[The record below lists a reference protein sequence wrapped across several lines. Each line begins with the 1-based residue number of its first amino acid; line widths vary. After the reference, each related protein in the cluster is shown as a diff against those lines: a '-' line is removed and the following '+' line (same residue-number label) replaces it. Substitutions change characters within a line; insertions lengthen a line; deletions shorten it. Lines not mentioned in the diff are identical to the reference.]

1 MNITVTET
9 AAERRAARLGMWLV
23 LSNMA
28 AAVLLAGLLA
38 LWISDSRRAAIAR
51 AQDKAGDVAR
61 MLAGG
66 IQGDIARIDLGLQS
80 LVTAYARAPERGFAP
95 DGPLGI
101 ALADLRA
108 AMPEADALLAT
119 DAQGAV
125 RLGRGADT
133 QPLPLQLGDR
143 DFFLAAR
150 ASTGTA
156 PVLSEPWIRHAS
168 GKWVLSVARALRTP
182 DGTFAGVVH
191 ADLSSE
197 RFARRFADID
207 MGQDGVIS
215 LRTGAMALVARVTSQ
230 GIATD
235 GLGRTSVSSQVKAA
249 LAANPLFGTF
259 QGRAVSDG
267 VERAGAYQRVDGH
280 ALYVLVGSGT
290 EEYPSQ
296 LAWPQGASQ
305 SASMSTP

>member
-1 MNITVTET
+1 LNVTVTET
-9 AAERRAARLGMWLV
+9 IAERRAARLGLWLV

-95 DGPLGI
+95 DSPLGI

-108 AMPEADALLAT
+108 VMPEADALLAT

-125 RLGRGADT
+125 RLGRAADT
-133 QPLPLQLGDR
+133 PPLRLGER
-143 DFFLAAR
+143 DFFVAAR
-150 ASTGTA
+150 TAPGTS
-156 PVLSEPWIRHAS
+156 PVLSEPWRLQAS
-168 GKWVLSVARALRTP
+168 GKWMLSVARALRNS

-197 RFARRFADID
+197 LFARRFADVSI
-207 MGQDGVIS
+207 GQEGVIS
-215 LRTGAMALVARVTSQ
+215 LRTGAMALVARVTPQ
-230 GIATD
+230 GIVTE
-235 GLGRTSVSSQVKAA
+235 GLGRTSISPQIRAA
-249 LAANPLFGTF
+249 LAANPLSGTF
-259 QGRAVSDG
+259 QGRAVTDG

-296 LAWPQGASQ
+296 LTWPQSASRG
-305 SASMSTP
+305 ASMSTP

>member
-1 MNITVTET
+1 MNITVTEN
-9 AAERRAARLGMWLV
+9 AAERRAARLGLWLV
-23 LSNMA
+23 LSNMV

-51 AQDKAGDVAR
+51 VQDKAGDVAR
-61 MLAGG
+61 VLAGG

-80 LVTAYARAPERGFAP
+80 LVTAYARAPDRGFAP

-125 RLGRGADT
+125 RLGRAADT
-133 QPLPLQLGDR
+133 LPPSLQLGDR
-143 DFFLAAR
+143 DFFVAAR
-150 ASTGTA
+150 AATGTA
-156 PVLSEPWIRHAS
+156 PVLSEPWLGHVS
-168 GKWVLSVARALRTP
+168 GKWVISVARALRTP
-182 DGTFAGVVH
+182 DGAFAGVVH

-207 MGQDGVIS
+207 VGQDGVIS
-215 LRTGAMALVARVTSQ
+215 LRTGAMALVARVTQ
-230 GIATD
+230 KGIVTE
-235 GLGRTSVSSQVKAA
+235 GLGSTRVSPQVKAA
-249 LAANPLFGTF
+249 LAANPLSGTY
-259 QGRAVSDG
+259 QGRAVTDG
-267 VERAGAYQRVDGH
+267 VERAGAYQRVEGH

-296 LAWPQGASQ
+296 LPWPQ
-305 SASMSTP
+305 SASTSSP